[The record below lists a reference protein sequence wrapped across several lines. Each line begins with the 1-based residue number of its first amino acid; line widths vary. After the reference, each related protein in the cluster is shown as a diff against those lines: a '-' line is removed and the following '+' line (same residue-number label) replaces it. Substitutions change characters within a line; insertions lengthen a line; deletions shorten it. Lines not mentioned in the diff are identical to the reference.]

1 MTMEVFTNNKDV
13 LYSRLKQ
20 TVDTVAKEKPYGDL
34 TTSDILDALAKL
46 RDDFMVLFARQ
57 DLMEDINNGNIF

>member
-34 TTSDILDALAKL
+34 TTCDILDALAKL
-46 RDDFMVLFARQ
+46 RDDFIVLFTRQ
-57 DLMEDINNGNIF
+57 DFMEDINNGNIF

>member
-1 MTMEVFTNNKDV
+1 MTMEVFTNDKDV

-34 TTSDILDALAKL
+34 TTSDILEVLAKL

-57 DLMEDINNGNIF
+57 DLMEDINNGNFF

>member
-1 MTMEVFTNNKDV
+1 MTMEVFTNDKDV

-34 TTSDILDALAKL
+34 TTRDILEVLAKL

-57 DLMEDINNGNIF
+57 DLMEDINNGNFF